1 MKRLFAMLALL
12 AGGLANEAVH
22 PLVCTLTT
30 ATRRETRETD
40 DDPASGGNGGNGGR
54 HGARRPSQRGV

>member
-30 ATRRETRETD
+30 ATRRENLEPNDRRRRLT
-40 DDPASGGNGGNGGR
+40 
-54 HGARRPSQRGV
+54 RRPAQRGV

>member
-22 PLVCTLTT
+22 PLVCTLAP
-30 ATRRETRETD
+30 ATRRETLEPD
-40 DDPASGGNGGNGGR
+40 DDPAANPNER
-54 HGARRPSQRGV
+54 RRRRLTRRPAQRGV

>member
-1 MKRLFAMLALL
+1 MRRLFAMLALL

-30 ATRRETRETD
+30 ATRREKNEPGNEPENDSD
-40 DDPASGGNGGNGGR
+40 DDRR
-54 HGARRPSQRGV
+54 HGARRLAQRGV

>member
-12 AGGLANEAVH
+12 AGGLANETVH

-30 ATRRETRETD
+30 AERRERFEPD
-40 DDPASGGNGGNGGR
+40 DEPDDGRR
-54 HGARRPSQRGV
+54 HGARRPAQRGV

>member
-12 AGGLANEAVH
+12 AGGLANETVH

-30 ATRRETRETD
+30 ATRRERFEPD
-40 DDPASGGNGGNGGR
+40 DGRR
-54 HGARRPSQRGV
+54 HGARRPAQRGV

>member
-1 MKRLFAMLALL
+1 MRRLFAMLALL

-30 ATRRETRETD
+30 ATRRENNEASNDPENDSD
-40 DDPASGGNGGNGGR
+40 DDRR
-54 HGARRPSQRGV
+54 HGARRLAQRGV

>member
-22 PLVCTLTT
+22 PLVCTLAP
-30 ATRRETRETD
+30 ATRRENLEAD
-40 DDPASGGNGGNGGR
+40 DDPSANPNER
-54 HGARRPSQRGV
+54 RRRLARRASQCGV

>member
-30 ATRRETRETD
+30 ATRRENLEPD
-40 DDPASGGNGGNGGR
+40 DDPAANPNDRRR
-54 HGARRPSQRGV
+54 HGARRPAQRGV